1 MLKKKKERYI
11 IDKLD
16 LKKEWQIFLLD
27 TNLNNTI
34 IAGGL
39 GTSPQVLG
47 RKINSGSIK
56 FLELANILEKYG
68 YEISIR
74 KKSDS

>member
-1 MLKKKKERYI
+1 M
-11 IDKLD
+11 
-16 LKKEWQIFLLD
+16 LD
-27 TNLNNTI
+27 TNLNNKI

-56 FLELANILEKYG
+56 FLDLANILEKYG
-68 YEISIR
+68 YELSIR

>member
-1 MLKKKKERYI
+1 MDKKGLKKM
-11 IDKLD
+11 
-16 LKKEWQIFLLD
+16 WQIFLIEQELD
-27 TNLNNTI
+27 TKTV
-34 IAGGL
+34 AEQL
-39 GTSPQVLG
+39 GSFPQALG